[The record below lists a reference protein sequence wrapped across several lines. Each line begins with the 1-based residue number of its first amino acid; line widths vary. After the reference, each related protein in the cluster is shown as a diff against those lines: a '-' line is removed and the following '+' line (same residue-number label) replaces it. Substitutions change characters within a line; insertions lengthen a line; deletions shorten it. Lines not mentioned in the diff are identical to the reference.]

1 MSRKTWRTVSDT
13 TLQCGAAAWN
23 FFRHYFSENLGKS
36 HVRTCHGKF
45 AQLAVSMTVLRDT
58 STGFMGLCLGNQTW
72 AALLW
77 PLTQL
82 TDQPLRDSDFYC
94 LDSEIESAAV
104 EFHYFHYPEN
114 WQVVSYDVVV
124 SDSQIVLECQRN
136 ETESLLKHFLR
147 EPSRVNQLP
156 SKDLKMIHEKFS
168 MPPAFGDRKMIEK
181 MPVKDLMM
189 SIIESAAE
197 CDEPYIKQ
205 LQELLIDKK
214 QKQAQPA
221 TQAADKDDDDFG
233 GVLDELVLFDMPAED
248 RGDFDAV
255 AKAVERKNQSEWQAA
270 QRKRKAES
278 DEKKTKKKKD
288 NKDDSGRPIA
298 DKKKQKKPRV
308 APATRKAARAF
319 NARRRKGGGMMA
331 IQDGLFV
338 TWL

>member
-1 MSRKTWRTVSDT
+1 MWRS
-13 TLQCGAAAWN
+13 CME

-136 ETESLLKHFLR
+136 ETGSLLKHFLR

-156 SKDLKMIHEKFS
+156 STDLKMIHEKFN

-181 MPVKDLMM
+181 MPVKELMM

-233 GVLDELVLFDMPAED
+233 GVLDELVNLTCQPKTVEILTQWPRRSKERISLNGRRLKERERQNQTRKKQKRRKTTRMILVVPLPIKRSRRS
-248 RGDFDAV
+248 RGSLLLLAKQLGLSMHAV
-255 AKAVERKNQSEWQAA
+255 AKAVE
-270 QRKRKAES
+270 
-278 DEKKTKKKKD
+278 
-288 NKDDSGRPIA
+288 
-298 DKKKQKKPRV
+298 
-308 APATRKAARAF
+308 
-319 NARRRKGGGMMA
+319 
-331 IQDGLFV
+331 
-338 TWL
+338 

>member
-1 MSRKTWRTVSDT
+1 
-13 TLQCGAAAWN
+13 
-23 FFRHYFSENLGKS
+23 
-36 HVRTCHGKF
+36 
-45 AQLAVSMTVLRDT
+45 
-58 STGFMGLCLGNQTW
+58 
-72 AALLW
+72 
-77 PLTQL
+77 
-82 TDQPLRDSDFYC
+82 
-94 LDSEIESAAV
+94 
-104 EFHYFHYPEN
+104 
-114 WQVVSYDVVV
+114 
-124 SDSQIVLECQRN
+124 
-136 ETESLLKHFLR
+136 
-147 EPSRVNQLP
+147 
-156 SKDLKMIHEKFS
+156 
-168 MPPAFGDRKMIEK
+168 MIEK
-181 MPVKDLMM
+181 MPVKELMM

-338 TWL
+338 TWLWDSV

>member
-13 TLQCGAAAWN
+13 TLQSGAAAWN
-23 FFRHYFSENLGKS
+23 FFRHYFSENLGKA

-58 STGFMGLCLGNQTW
+58 RTGFMGLCLGNQTW

-82 TDQPLRDSDFYC
+82 TDQPGSDSDFYC
-94 LDSEIESAAV
+94 LASDEFAAV

-156 SKDLKMIHEKFS
+156 STDLKMIHEKFN
-168 MPPAFGDRKMIEK
+168 MPPAFGDRKIIDK
-181 MPVKDLMM
+181 MPVKDLIM

-197 CDEPYIKQ
+197 CDEPYI
-205 LQELLIDKK
+205 
-214 QKQAQPA
+214 
-221 TQAADKDDDDFG
+221 
-233 GVLDELVLFDMPAED
+233 
-248 RGDFDAV
+248 
-255 AKAVERKNQSEWQAA
+255 
-270 QRKRKAES
+270 
-278 DEKKTKKKKD
+278 
-288 NKDDSGRPIA
+288 
-298 DKKKQKKPRV
+298 
-308 APATRKAARAF
+308 
-319 NARRRKGGGMMA
+319 
-331 IQDGLFV
+331 
-338 TWL
+338 